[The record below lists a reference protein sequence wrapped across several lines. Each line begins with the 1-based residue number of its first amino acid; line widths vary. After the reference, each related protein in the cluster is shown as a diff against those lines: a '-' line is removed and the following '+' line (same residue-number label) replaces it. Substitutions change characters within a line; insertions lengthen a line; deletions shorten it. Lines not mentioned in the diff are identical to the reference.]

1 MNQLRLPASFDY
13 ILSLDGIG
21 PTEFVGWTTEC
32 QLRDFNRKLIAI
44 IPSAWVDPTIPVALE
59 LVQLDTSKWKPGV
72 AILDVIFT
80 GPEGYVR
87 TLENPIQWELVR

>member
-32 QLRDFNRKLIAI
+32 QLRDFSRKLIAI
-44 IPSAWVDPTIPVALE
+44 IPSARGL
-59 LVQLDTSKWKPGV
+59 
-72 AILDVIFT
+72 ILRF
-80 GPEGYVR
+80 P
-87 TLENPIQWELVR
+87 